1 MMADTGVAMPA
12 AQIAR
17 AWLQM
22 ARSKGFSNSE
32 SQGSL
37 VTVIGLNR
45 EIIVKKV
52 WQGGVGRVGAS
63 EKERER
69 ERERECTVF
78 TRKSTNHGGPCG
90 PQGVTCS
97 SYPKEEERDRGRHRG
112 APLCP

>member
-63 EKERER
+63 EKEKRER
-69 ERERECTVF
+69 ERESVLSSPESPQTM
-78 TRKSTNHGGPCG
+78 GGP
-90 PQGVTCS
+90 V
-97 SYPKEEERDRGRHRG
+97 GRK
-112 APLCP
+112 A